1 MGDLRV
7 WMVLFGLSIGLVF
20 PFAMETLGV
29 PADVALRPVVFAST
43 LVAGLA
49 VALVNF
55 WLVKGVV
62 GSRLRRLAAAMHRVE
77 GSLVEATYSG
87 DWSACDPESCMVRV
101 ESDDDLG
108 QAAASFNR
116 LVDALASSQTVAQ
129 GVSAVSEALAAHLDL
144 TDLADRTL
152 EELSVRTQCQGA
164 ALLTVAH
171 GRVAVAG
178 SFGISDPDSLTS
190 APPVLRVLRSG
201 DPLQVTLPRD
211 VVVTAALV
219 DVVPHEVRIIP
230 IRTGVATVGVLLVA
244 WLEPPDRDL
253 AGVLD
258 ASLPGLGVA
267 LNNALNHQDLQQV
280 AALDPLT
287 GWYNRRFGL
296 QRLAEE
302 FQRSSRSGDPLA
314 VLMMDLDHFK
324 AINDTYGHL
333 VGDRVL
339 QAVTSAVR
347 LSLREGDV
355 SIRYG
360 GEEFLLVLPAAGASD
375 IAKTAER
382 VRRTVADTEIHESGH
397 RLAITVSIGGACL
410 PDPRAATA
418 IELIG
423 LADSALYVA
432 KSSGRDRYV
441 IT

>member
-77 GSLVEATYSG
+77 GSLVAATYSG

-171 GRVAVAG
+171 GRVAVAAPSG
-178 SFGISDPDSLTS
+178 SQTP
-190 APPVLRVLRSG
+190 
-201 DPLQVTLPRD
+201 
-211 VVVTAALV
+211 TA
-219 DVVPHEVRIIP
+219 
-230 IRTGVATVGVLLVA
+230 
-244 WLEPPDRDL
+244 
-253 AGVLD
+253 
-258 ASLPGLGVA
+258 
-267 LNNALNHQDLQQV
+267 
-280 AALDPLT
+280 
-287 GWYNRRFGL
+287 
-296 QRLAEE
+296 
-302 FQRSSRSGDPLA
+302 
-314 VLMMDLDHFK
+314 
-324 AINDTYGHL
+324 
-333 VGDRVL
+333 
-339 QAVTSAVR
+339 
-347 LSLREGDV
+347 
-355 SIRYG
+355 
-360 GEEFLLVLPAAGASD
+360 
-375 IAKTAER
+375 
-382 VRRTVADTEIHESGH
+382 
-397 RLAITVSIGGACL
+397 
-410 PDPRAATA
+410 
-418 IELIG
+418 
-423 LADSALYVA
+423 
-432 KSSGRDRYV
+432 
-441 IT
+441 